1 MSGQVSNKVQHLE
14 QAFQTFNSLSEQ
26 LISSYHQLESQV
38 EQLNKDLDIARD
50 QRLEQFDETRR
61 LANRLER
68 LLEALPGGVV
78 VLDGKG
84 IVQETNPVA
93 SDLLGEP
100 LKGTPWRH
108 VIQGAFAPQFDDGH
122 EVSLNDGRKVS
133 IATSTLGDEPGQI
146 LLIKDITDTR
156 ELQDKLSRHQR
167 LSAMG
172 QMAASLAHQIRTPIA
187 SALLY
192 VSNLCRN
199 DIDSGSAQK
208 YGEKIRDQLRHI
220 EAMISDMLA
229 YAKGGIEAENS
240 VFDTAELAD
249 QLNQAVQGL
258 AQVKGCALV
267 VENNAPESILSG
279 NKDAL
284 LGALINLVTNALNA
298 CGHEVAKVSVEFC
311 SSAEERLHIMVRD
324 NGCGIPDDIKNHIF
338 EPFVTSRPQGTGLG
352 LAVVK
357 SVVEKFD
364 GEITFNTGPRQ
375 GTEFNVV
382 LPVYSEKK
390 TPEKDSDNKPEKTV
404 DEVRL

>member
-1 MSGQVSNKVQHLE
+1 MTGQASNKEQLE

-84 IVQETNPVA
+84 LVQETNPVA
-93 SDLLGEP
+93 ADLLGVP
-100 LKGTPWRH
+100 LKGIPWRQ
-108 VIQGAFAPQFDDGH
+108 VIQRAFSPQFDDGH
-122 EVSLNDGRKVS
+122 EVSLKDGRKVS

-156 ELQDKLSRHQR
+156 ELQDKLSRYQR

-172 QMAASLAHQIRTPIA
+172 QMAASLAHQIRTPTA

-199 DIDSGSAQK
+199 EVDADSAQK
-208 YGEKIRDQLRHI
+208 YGEKVREQLRHI
-220 EAMISDMLA
+220 EVMIGDMLT
-229 YAKGGIEAENS
+229 YAKGGIEAES
-240 VFDTAELAD
+240 SIFGTTEIAR
-249 QLNQAVQGL
+249 QLNHAVQEL
-258 AQVKGCALV
+258 AQVKGCALMV
-267 VENNAPESILSG
+267 ANNAPHCMLRG

-298 CGHEVAKVSVEFC
+298 CDHDADVSVEF
-311 SSAEERLHIMVRD
+311 ERATDGQLHILVRD
-324 NGCGIPDDIKNHIF
+324 NGCGIPEEISTKIF

-357 SVVEKFD
+357 TVVEKFD
-364 GEITFNTGPRQ
+364 GDITFTTRRHH
-375 GTEFNVV
+375 GTEFKIV
-382 LPVYSEKK
+382 LSVYTETQSTEKTDTEKK
-390 TPEKDSDNKPEKTV
+390 SENKV
-404 DEVRL
+404 DEVWL